1 MYPSKCDEA
10 NSCAISAT
18 KTLTFKTK
26 KMKTI
31 SKIILTAAFAVI
43 SLSAFAQIGVG
54 TTTPDASAALDIT
67 ASNKGFLMP
76 RMATAER
83 TAIAS
88 PASGLQVY
96 DTNTKS
102 IWYFDGTV
110 WVEQASGSAAKFVDG
125 TNPADAVFTGG
136 YVGIGTATPAGLLYL
151 NTDTDGYDVDL
162 SLDTGASLIGDQ
174 ANAKIEF
181 MENGT
186 IEWRLLSRQED
197 NLIDRFEIVEAGEG
211 ARFTIDA
218 GGKIGI
224 GTQLPQDLLHINT
237 DILGDD
243 ASLALDSGESL
254 IGDQANATIA
264 FAENGIDQWRIVSRQ
279 EASLTDHLEIVKVG
293 QGTRLTVDAN
303 GYVGIGTMT
312 PQNLLHINTDEVA
325 EDAAFI
331 LDSGPSLSGNQA
343 NSRIMFSENGTSEWM
358 LISRQEGPNADRFEI
373 VEMGGATRITIA
385 SGGNV
390 GIGTQSPTSK
400 LQVVGLPVYANNAAA
415 ASAGLTNGA
424 FYRTSTGQ
432 VMVKY

>member
-1 MYPSKCDEA
+1 
-10 NSCAISAT
+10 
-18 KTLTFKTK
+18 
-26 KMKTI
+26 MKTI
-31 SKIILTAAFAVI
+31 SKMILTAAFAVI

-174 ANAKIEF
+174 ANEKIEF

-237 DILGDD
+237 DIVGED
-243 ASLALDSGESL
+243 AAIILDSGPSSV
-254 IGDQANATIA
+254 IGDQANA
-264 FAENGIDQWRIVSRQ
+264 RI
-279 EASLTDHLEIVKVG
+279 L
-293 QGTRLTVDAN
+293 
-303 GYVGIGTMT
+303 
-312 PQNLLHINTDEVA
+312 
-325 EDAAFI
+325 
-331 LDSGPSLSGNQA
+331 
-343 NSRIMFSENGTSEWM
+343 FSENGTGEW
-358 LISRQEGPNADRFEI
+358 LVLSRQEDTTIDQFEI
-373 VEMGGATRITIA
+373 VEIGSGARLAIA

>member
-1 MYPSKCDEA
+1 MYHSKCDEA

-96 DTNTKS
+96 DTDTKT

-136 YVGIGTATPAGLLYL
+136 YVGIGTAEPL
-151 NTDTDGYDVDL
+151 
-162 SLDTGASLIGDQ
+162 
-174 ANAKIEF
+174 
-181 MENGT
+181 
-186 IEWRLLSRQED
+186 R
-197 NLIDRFEIVEAGEG
+197 
-211 ARFTIDA
+211 
-218 GGKIGI
+218 
-224 GTQLPQDLLHINT
+224 LLHINT